1 MALISLDDLEGLD
14 EDEQLGDDITDNP
27 EPMGDEEHSDR
38 LLAHWR
44 AVASTHQVTV
54 PTEMRGP
61 IQEMTR
67 NNQQRE
73 PVPFVPVSSQE
84 KMGEV
89 LWEERVYPAGKWA
102 CVRQAEELYE
112 QSISKSFMKLM
123 RFICKENSAGGHL
136 GLTVP
141 VVSTVAT
148 ADEGKTLSKS
158 VETAFYLPAAFQD
171 APPRPHDSDVRV
183 VQRDAFAVVARPFS
197 GTTNEQTVT
206 RNIGLLWELVGG
218 AASDGLRSDAYVVA
232 VYENPGVPRRRNEI
246 WFLRR

>member
-1 MALISLDDLEGLD
+1 MALISLEDLEGLG
-14 EDEQLGDDITDNP
+14 EDEQLDEDITDNP
-27 EPMGDEEHSDR
+27 EPMGEEHSDR
-38 LLAHWR
+38 LLTHWR

-61 IQEMTR
+61 IHEMAR
-67 NNQQRE
+67 HNQQRE
-73 PVPFVPVSSQE
+73 PVPFVPISCQE

-89 LWEERVYPAGKWA
+89 MWEERTYPAGKWA

-141 VVSTVAT
+141 VVSTVLVT
-148 ADEGKTLSKS
+148 ADGQTLDKE
-158 VETAFYLPAAFQD
+158 VETGFYLPAAFQD
-171 APPRPHDSDVRV
+171 APPRPHDPDVDV
-183 VQRDAFAVVARPFS
+183 VQRDAFTVVARAFL
-197 GTTNEQTVT
+197 GTTTEETVT
-206 RNIGLLWELVGG
+206 RHSRLLRELLG
-218 AASDGLRSDAYVVA
+218 ASAAERLRSDVYMVA

>member
-1 MALISLDDLEGLD
+1 MALISLEDLEGLD
-14 EDEQLGDDITDNP
+14 EDEQLDNDAADNS
-27 EPMGDEEHSDR
+27 EPMGDERSDR

-44 AVASTHQVTV
+44 EVASTHQVAV
-54 PTEMRGP
+54 PTEMMGP
-61 IQEMTR
+61 IHEMTS

-73 PVPFVPVSSQE
+73 PVPFVLISRQE

-89 LWEERVYPAGKWA
+89 LWEERAYPAGKWA

-123 RFICKENSAGGHL
+123 RFICKENSAGRHL

-141 VVSTVAT
+141 VVSTVLLT
-148 ADEGKTLSKS
+148 ADGKTLDKN
-158 VETAFYLPAAFQD
+158 VVTGFYLPGDFQD
-171 APPRPHDSDVRV
+171 APLRPHDPDVDIA
-183 VQRDAFAVVARPFS
+183 QRDAVTVVARPFF
-197 GTTNEQTVT
+197 GTTNEETVT
-206 RNIGLLWELVGG
+206 GHAGILRELLG
-218 AASDGLRSDAYVVA
+218 AAASAQLRSDVFMVA